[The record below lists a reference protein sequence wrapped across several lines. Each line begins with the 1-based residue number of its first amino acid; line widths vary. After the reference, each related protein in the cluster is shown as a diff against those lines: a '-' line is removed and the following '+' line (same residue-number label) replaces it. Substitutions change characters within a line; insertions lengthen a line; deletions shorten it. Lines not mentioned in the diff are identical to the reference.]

1 MFVIVGSVTADLLLF
16 SEKLPA
22 NLAGDGFQASNLVF
36 TDRPLT
42 LLMGGNGGNSAYVLG
57 RLVQP
62 TALFGAVG
70 QDILGDMLVQWLVA
84 AGVDTR
90 GLLRS
95 SSHATS
101 TSTIISAGPTR
112 QAVFHHLG
120 STALVDARQIPDGLY
135 SQTAVLLCSSFHLM
149 PKMRAGGFAYALK
162 RAHRHGASTALD
174 IGPVLGDL
182 VTVPELSPL
191 FPSLDF
197 LIGNEREL
205 VLLTRRANWEAA
217 AGVLLD
223 AGARCVIIKRGADG
237 ASLRSTAERVDAP
250 GFTVE
255 ANISI
260 GAGDAFNV
268 GFLYGIRQDWAP
280 AAALRFGNAVA
291 ALVVSNGRGVLGAP
305 TLAQVDEFLATQDRP

>member
-42 LLMGGNGGNSAYVLG
+42 ILMGGNGGNSAYVLG
-57 RLVQP
+57 RLGQP

-70 QDILGDMLVQWLVA
+70 QDPLGDMLRQWLEA

-101 TSTIISAGPTR
+101 TSTIITSDPSR

-120 STALVDARQIPDGLY
+120 STAQVDLTQMPADLF
-135 SQTAVLLCSSFHLM
+135 SQAEVLLCSSYHLM
-149 PKMRAGGFAYALK
+149 PKMRAGGFARVLN
-162 RAHRHGASTALD
+162 RAHRRGVRTALD
-174 IGPVLGDL
+174 IGPALGEL

-191 FPSLDF
+191 FPDLDF
-197 LIGNEREL
+197 LIGNQHEL
-205 VLLTRRANWEAA
+205 AVLTGQANWEAA
-217 AGVLLD
+217 GNVLLEAGV
-223 AGARCVIIKRGADG
+223 RYVVIKRGAAG
-237 ASLRSTAERVDAP
+237 ASLRSRAERADAP
-250 GFTVE
+250 GFAVE

-268 GFLYGIRQDWAP
+268 GFLYGVLQDWTLLR
-280 AAALRFGNAVA
+280 ALRFGNAVA
-291 ALVVSNGRGVLGAP
+291 AMVVSSNRGVLGAP
-305 TLAQVDEFLATQDRP
+305 TLAQVGEFLAAH